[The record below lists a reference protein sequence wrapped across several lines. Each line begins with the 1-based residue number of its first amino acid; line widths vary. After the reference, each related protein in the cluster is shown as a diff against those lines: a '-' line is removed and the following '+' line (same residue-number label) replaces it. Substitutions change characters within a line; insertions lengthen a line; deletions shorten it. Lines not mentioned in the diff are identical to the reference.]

1 MHAYSTSRLIRV
13 VFPAVVANAR
23 KSWHEVERGRG
34 AADPFPGLDVRK
46 VDMAAYNDPRETL
59 DKRQLQ
65 YYRVLGAM
73 PSVAEDP
80 NLHAAAHL
88 YASDRNGLFPVSLS
102 IKSVKLGSWTD

>member
-1 MHAYSTSRLIRV
+1 M
-13 VFPAVVANAR
+13 
-23 KSWHEVERGRG
+23 
-34 AADPFPGLDVRK
+34 DPFPGLDMRK
-46 VDMAAYNDPRETL
+46 VDMAAYNDARETL

-88 YASDRNGLFPVSLS
+88 YASDRNGLFPVSDC
-102 IKSVKLGSWTD
+102 SVGLFRFGSCELMEEGRFRTSSASGTSTAPSLA